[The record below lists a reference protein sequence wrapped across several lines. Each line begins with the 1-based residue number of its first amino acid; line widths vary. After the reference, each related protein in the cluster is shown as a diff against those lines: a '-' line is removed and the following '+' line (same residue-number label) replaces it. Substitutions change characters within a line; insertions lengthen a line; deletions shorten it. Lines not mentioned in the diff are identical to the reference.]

1 MTVFQI
7 KWTMAQCVQ
16 ALHLIGLTFDVADNI
31 KQPDVLGITDNRPV
45 KIPTLLE
52 IFSFIYF
59 PATILVGPQFS
70 FKRFNDFLDK
80 KFDEGQ
86 NNFEHGLKRG
96 AIGCFYLA
104 VYQIGGAYVSDSY
117 LQSQE
122 FRDTNLLIQ
131 LLWIGAWG
139 RCTLYKY
146 ISVWLMSEGAATCFG
161 KFEWCFMQFVTY
173 KVFVFIAK
181 KNYLVM

>member
-1 MTVFQI
+1 MQI

-31 KQPDVLGITDNRPV
+31 EKPDVLGITDNRVV

-80 KFDEGQ
+80 KFDGTQ
-86 NNFEHGLKRG
+86 NIQHGLKRG
-96 AIGCFYLA
+96 AIGCFYLTI
-104 VYQIGGAYVSDSY
+104 YQFGGILINDKY

-122 FRDTNLLIQ
+122 FADKNLFIQ
-131 LLWIGAWG
+131 LLWIGVWG

-146 ISVWLMSEGAATCFG
+146 ISVWILSEGAATCFG
-161 KFEWCFMQFVTY
+161 EY
-173 KVFVFIAK
+173 
-181 KNYLVM
+181 